1 MRAAAD
7 DATLR
12 TMAAPKLKRRKAPPQ
27 ERGDAVAGAEGP
39 EDPAPPAQ
47 VPNGGPP
54 QGPAPHHG
62 RIAPRVRALVR
73 AIEEND
79 DAEIQAAILR
89 LSRSRR
95 SLAPLA
101 FLVSA
106 FALLFNGVKLLV
118 SNWRL
123 TLVQV
128 LPAMWIWIAM
138 YDLKA
143 HVLHGKS
150 FHVLRGAMLIP
161 VDVAIIAIT
170 MACFFLNAV
179 FALAISEPGKPQIRP
194 ALARARGHLMTI
206 FSSGFVVGAALAFA
220 TTIATRQPHPWF
232 TLSLS
237 IVVGVMM
244 VAYVAVP
251 ARIVGIKPVQTPR
264 EKLTT
269 TAVGG
274 LLGATVCTPPYL
286 LGRLGIL
293 MLGSN
298 ALLIPG
304 IFVLAVGVT
313 LQAGA
318 TGAVR
323 AIKMTAKLTAGR
335 PPDEPVADPA

>member
-1 MRAAAD
+1 M
-7 DATLR
+7 
-12 TMAAPKLKRRKAPPQ
+12 
-27 ERGDAVAGAEGP
+27 
-39 EDPAPPAQ
+39 
-47 VPNGGPP
+47 
-54 QGPAPHHG
+54 
-62 RIAPRVRALVR
+62 PRVRALVK

-79 DAEIQAAILR
+79 EQAIEEAVLR
-89 LSRSRR
+89 VSRSRR

-150 FHVLRGAMLIP
+150 FHVLRGATLIP
-161 VDVAIIAIT
+161 IDAVIIAIT

-179 FALAISEPGKPQIRP
+179 FALAIAEPGKPEIRP
-194 ALARARGHLMTI
+194 AVKKARSHLATI
-206 FSSGFVVGAALAFA
+206 LSSGFVVGAALAFA
-220 TTIATRQPHPWF
+220 TTIATRKPHPWF

-244 VAYVAVP
+244 VSYVAVP

-274 LLGATVCTPPYL
+274 LLGATICTPPYL
-286 LGRLGIL
+286 LGRAGIL

-298 ALLIPG
+298 ALLVPG
-304 IFVLAVGVT
+304 IFVLAIGVT

-323 AIKMTAKLTAGR
+323 AIKMSAKLTTGR
-335 PPDEPVADPA
+335 HPPKPVPGGA